1 LNSISKEGLSDLID
15 GCIKKDRNCQRLLY
29 THFFSLSMSIALRYS
44 SSKEEAGEIVNDS
57 FLKIFNK
64 LSTYNIENSFN
75 GWLRRII
82 INTALDYYR
91 KNKKHNNHLALEE
104 AAVSYNNVL
113 DEIQYED
120 ISKLIQALSPAYRTI
135 FNLYVIDGYSHKEIA
150 EIMDISI
157 GASKSGLSR
166 ARVNLQKMLKENYN
180 IDYERNA
187 G

>member
-1 LNSISKEGLSDLID
+1 MNQISKEEISLLIE
-15 GCIKKDRNCQRLLY
+15 GCIRKDRNCQRLLY
-29 THFFSLSMSIALRYS
+29 THFYSFGMGISLRYS
-44 SSKEEAGEIVNDS
+44 NTKEEAGEIFNDS
-57 FLKIFNK
+57 FLKVFNK
-64 LSTYNIENSFN
+64 IASYKIENSFN

-91 KNKKHNNHLALEE
+91 KNKKYYNQLSIEDYTL
-104 AAVSYNNVL
+104 SYNDVL
-113 DEIQYED
+113 DDINYEEIA
-120 ISKLIQALSPAYRTI
+120 KLIQKLSPAYKTI

-166 ARVNLQKMLKENYN
+166 ARINLQKMLKEIYN